1 MMSVLAAIAI
11 WAAGGLI
18 AAIFIVVIYNRLV
31 GLKNNCDNAFA
42 QIEVQLKRRYDLIP
56 NLVECVKG
64 YMIHERETLQRVI
77 AARNQAAA
85 GLAQAA
91 HRPDDADA
99 LQKWIGAEGSLAGAM
114 GRLTIAME
122 SYPHLQANANVA
134 DLTEQLTTTENRIA
148 FARQA
153 YNDWVSGF
161 NHYRQAFPACLLA
174 SALGFKQNR
183 NFVEFAE
190 PEKLSTAPHVQLV

>member
-1 MMSVLAAIAI
+1 MNALMPIAILAAAGLLVAI
-11 WAAGGLI
+11 M
-18 AAIFIVVIYNRLV
+18 IVVIYNRLV
-31 GLKNNCDNAFA
+31 GLKNNCDNAFS

-56 NLVECVKG
+56 NLVECVKR
-64 YMIHERETLQRVI
+64 YMLHERETLERVI

-91 HRPDDADA
+91 QRPDDA
-99 LQKWIGAEGSLAGAM
+99 QVMQQWIGAEGSLAGAM

-122 SYPHLQANANVA
+122 SYPDLKANESVS

-161 NHYRQAFPACLLA
+161 NQYRQAFPGCLLA
-174 SALGFKQNR
+174 GALGFKQNR
-183 NFVEFAE
+183 NFVEFADRAE
-190 PEKLSTAPHVQLV
+190 LAQAPRVMLA